1 MVTFNI
7 LKVNKNISKN
17 DKMFLFIKM
26 FLSVFH
32 LFVYTKDMKWFQWA
46 CVLWLLIGCVGYE
59 QTTAQVTTTETRTS
73 QEVPYEGMPEQ
84 DIDETLCGKHTS
96 YKNNVYIWKIQGE
109 RVLMVRVRNGKVTNV
124 HRINKLYWDDDGLPH
139 MEEKNGEKI
148 WCINAQAA
156 YEKWERFEQARDKEV
171 DQYQSPEDYAE
182 AHYDDFYEDALEYEE
197 EDVDEVMYELAME
210 YWQENQAQPRP
221 SY

>member
-1 MVTFNI
+1 MDHVPGESEADSFGKRRRTGGE
-7 LKVNKNISKN
+7 KT
-17 DKMFLFIKM
+17 
-26 FLSVFH
+26 H
-32 LFVYTKDMKWFQWA
+32 FVEHVGKSFGVCAWPAAGGPEIRVCLPEARK
-46 CVLWLLIGCVGYE
+46 GCP
-59 QTTAQVTTTETRTS
+59 ARC
-73 QEVPYEGMPEQ
+73 
-84 DIDETLCGKHTS
+84 I
-96 YKNNVYIWKIQGE
+96 
-109 RVLMVRVRNGKVTNV
+109 R
-124 HRINKLYWDDDGLPH
+124 
-139 MEEKNGEKI
+139 EKNGEKI